1 MKLNELQVDVKTLLK
16 RASEAGW
23 HHDCLELLWNLVGA
37 PMPASP
43 DQWEA
48 VPMTQVTYVS
58 LAERLNGY
66 ARLAVVESLAGV
78 EPLKVGGTV
87 LLAMA
92 REIFLPGVPVAHP
105 AYAPT
110 VALLASFAG
119 YLDGSETAEAYM
131 GQAFHYRARFG
142 TTYSSLGTDPAH
154 ESLFEAMP
162 ANGLECA
169 VAFGRWGVSG
179 HWHSFGR
186 HLAAQGEAW
195 QALKSLEEAAR
206 GAEFVGDD
214 ELADEEARES
224 VYGLIDAQRDDLVT
238 EALKDDDTQLMAL
251 VDRTVAAFCGDPDA
265 GPVPDYLERLRAER
279 AARHTPRT
287 DAQQGPQEPVI
298 PPAFLEAAR
307 QRRAASRLARQPD
320 AYQGASPADGLAPE
334 AGQTDPEGRQQGAE
348 DPAPGPDAAI

>member
-1 MKLNELQVDVKTLLK
+1 MKLNELQVDVKTLLE

-23 HHDCLELLWNLVGA
+23 RRDCLELLWNLAGA
-37 PMPASP
+37 PMPANPS
-43 DQWEA
+43 QWEA
-48 VPMTQVTYVS
+48 VPMAQVAYVS

-78 EPLKVGGTV
+78 EPLKVSGAV

-92 REIFLPGVPVAHP
+92 REIFLPGVPEAHP
-105 AYAPT
+105 AHAPT
-110 VALLASFAG
+110 VALLMSFAG
-119 YLDGSETAEAYM
+119 YLGGSATAEAYIA
-131 GQAFHYRARFG
+131 QAFHYRVRFG
-142 TTYSSLGTDPAH
+142 TTYSSLGTDPEH

-162 ANGLECA
+162 ASGLECA
-169 VAFGRWGVSG
+169 VALGRWGVSG

-195 QALKSLEEAAR
+195 QALKTLEEAVR
-206 GAEFVGDD
+206 DMELVSDD
-214 ELADEEARES
+214 ESADEEARES
-224 VYGLIDAQRDDLVT
+224 VYGLIDAQRDELVT
-238 EALKDDDTQLMAL
+238 AALAGFDRELAELVDTQ
-251 VDRTVAAFCGDPDA
+251 VAIFCGDPDA
-265 GPVPDYLERLRAER
+265 APVPDYLERLRAER

-307 QRRAASRLARQPD
+307 QRRAASRRARQPD
-320 AYQGASPADGLAPE
+320 AYQGDRPADAPAPE
-334 AGQTDPEGRQQGAE
+334 AAPIDPEGRQSGEA